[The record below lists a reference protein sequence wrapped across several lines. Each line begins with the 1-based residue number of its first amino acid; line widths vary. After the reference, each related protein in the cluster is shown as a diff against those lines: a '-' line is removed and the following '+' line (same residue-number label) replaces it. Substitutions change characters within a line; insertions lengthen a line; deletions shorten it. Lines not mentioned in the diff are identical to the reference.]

1 MAVIGSKYGGYAP
14 HFGSKVSSTKLVMGQ
29 KNHGMGMGGGRSG
42 IRSLP
47 STRGIGDTGTGP
59 KAAGN
64 TPNPVGNGQRDG
76 QVRDYKLNSSVGSK
90 VEKRKRGADV

>member
-1 MAVIGSKYGGYAP
+1 MTAIGSKFGGFVPYL
-14 HFGSKVSSTKLVMGQ
+14 GSKSNATKLMFAQ
-29 KNHGMGMGGGRSG
+29 KNHGMSGGRNG
-42 IRSLP
+42 VRALP
-47 STRGIGDTGTGP
+47 STRGIGDTGTGT